1 MAPSTF
7 PQQPVELDAVD
18 RRIIQELVNDARISN
33 AMLAQK
39 SGIAPSTALLRTR
52 ALIER
57 GVLTGYHA
65 EVSLPAL
72 GRSVQALISVKLR
85 VHDRVQIDRFTEK
98 MPRLPEVLSM
108 FHVSGATDYL
118 LHIAVG
124 STEALR
130 DWVLDNLATDES
142 VGHTETTLVF
152 GHHKGLGG
160 PIPPGDT
167 AAPGQ

>member
-7 PQQPVELDAVD
+7 PQQPVDLDAVD
-18 RRIIQELVNDARISN
+18 RRIIQELVADARLSN
-33 AMLAQK
+33 ASLAQRT
-39 SGIAPSTALLRTR
+39 GIAPSTALLRTR

-65 EVSLPAL
+65 EVSLPTV
-72 GRSVQALISVKLR
+72 GRSVQALISVRLR
-85 VHDRVQIDRFTEK
+85 VHDRVQSDRFTQTL
-98 MPRLPEVLSM
+98 PTLPEALSM
-108 FHVSGATDYL
+108 FHISGANDYL
-118 LHIAVG
+118 LHIAVS

-160 PIPPGDT
+160 PIPEDLP
-167 AAPGQ
+167 QL

>member
-1 MAPSTF
+1 MAHSTF
-7 PQQPVELDAVD
+7 PQQPVDLDAVD
-18 RRIIQELVNDARISN
+18 RRIIQELVADARLSN
-33 AMLAQK
+33 ASLAQRT
-39 SGIAPSTALLRTR
+39 GIAPSTALLRTR

-65 EVSLPAL
+65 EVSLPTV
-72 GRSVQALISVKLR
+72 GRSVQALISVRLR
-85 VHDRVQIDRFTEK
+85 VHDRVQIDRFTQK
-98 MPRLPEVLSM
+98 MPTLPEVLSM
-108 FHVSGATDYL
+108 FHISGANDYL
-118 LHIAVG
+118 LHIAVS

-160 PIPPGDT
+160 PIPEDLP
-167 AAPGQ
+167 QL